1 MSEFTGD
8 GGHMGTTSESST
20 TLRELLEEK
29 GSEVWDIDPDDS
41 VFNAVTK
48 MSIKDCGGLLV
59 VEDEKIVGIITERDY
74 TRNVILKGKTS
85 PETPVRDIMTADV
98 ICVTPDKTVTECLE
112 IMTEKHVRHLP
123 VVEDDQLAGM
133 VSIGDLVKRI
143 ISDQKAALDALQGAG
158 K

>member
-1 MSEFTGD
+1 MS
-8 GGHMGTTSESST
+8 TTSDTSTT
-20 TLRELLEEK
+20 TLRELLDEK
-29 GSEVWDIDPDDS
+29 GRDVWDIHPDDS

-59 VEDEKIVGIITERDY
+59 MEDDKIVGIITERDY

-98 ICVTPDKTVTECLE
+98 ICVEPDKTVTECLE
-112 IMTEKHVRHLP
+112 IMTEQHVRHLP
-123 VVEDDQLAGM
+123 VLEGGKVAGM

-143 ISDQKAALDALQGAG
+143 IADQKAALQVLQGSG
-158 K
+158 TK

>member
-1 MSEFTGD
+1 
-8 GGHMGTTSESST
+8 MGTASDTPT
-20 TLRELLEEK
+20 TIRELLDEK

-59 VEDEKIVGIITERDY
+59 VEDERIVGIITERDY

-98 ICVTPDKTVTECLE
+98 ICVSPDETVTECLK

-123 VVEDDQLAGM
+123 VVEDNQLAGM

-143 ISDQKAALDALQGAG
+143 IADQKTAIEELKGNAR

>member
-1 MSEFTGD
+1 
-8 GGHMGTTSESST
+8 MGTASDTPT
-20 TLRELLEEK
+20 TIRELLDEK

-59 VEDEKIVGIITERDY
+59 VEDERIVGIITERDY

-98 ICVTPDKTVTECLE
+98 ICVSPDETVTECLE

-123 VVEDDQLAGM
+123 VVEDNQLAGM

-143 ISDQKAALDALQGAG
+143 IADQKTAIEELKGNAR

>member
-1 MSEFTGD
+1 
-8 GGHMGTTSESST
+8 MGTASDTPT
-20 TLRELLEEK
+20 TIRELLDEK

-59 VEDEKIVGIITERDY
+59 VEDERVVGIITERDY

-98 ICVTPDKTVTECLE
+98 ICVSPDETVTECLE

-123 VVEDDQLAGM
+123 VVQDNQLAGM

-143 ISDQKAALDALQGAG
+143 IADQKTAIEELKGNAR

>member
-1 MSEFTGD
+1 
-8 GGHMGTTSESST
+8 MGTASDTPT
-20 TLRELLEEK
+20 TIRELLDEK

-59 VEDEKIVGIITERDY
+59 VEDERIVGIITERDY

-98 ICVTPDKTVTECLE
+98 ICVSPDETVTECLD

-123 VVEDDQLAGM
+123 VVEDNQLAGM

-143 ISDQKAALDALQGAG
+143 IADQKTAIEELKGNAR

>member
-1 MSEFTGD
+1 MSAASDT
-8 GGHMGTTSESST
+8 ST
-20 TLRELLEEK
+20 TIRELLDEK

-98 ICVTPDKTVTECLE
+98 ICVSPDETVTECLE
-112 IMTEKHVRHLP
+112 IMTDKHVRHLP
-123 VVEDDQLAGM
+123 VVEDNHLAGM

-143 ISDQKAALDALQGAG
+143 IADQKTAIEELKGNTRT
-158 K
+158 

>member
-1 MSEFTGD
+1 
-8 GGHMGTTSESST
+8 MGTASDTPT
-20 TLRELLEEK
+20 TIRELLDEK

-59 VEDEKIVGIITERDY
+59 VEDERIVGIITERDY

-98 ICVTPDKTVTECLE
+98 ICVSPDETVTECLE

-123 VVEDDQLAGM
+123 VVEGNQLAGM

-143 ISDQKAALDALQGAG
+143 IADQKTAIEELKGNAR